1 LHNQKQ
7 LGMDELKIE
16 GVVEE
21 IVEGWAAGKPI
32 NQSPG
37 STSTKPAGYYRLR
50 GYLLEYMQ
58 RHGAFPGGVH
68 EMPEGR
74 DSFNRVE
81 PSFPVDFDM
90 LLGSRVFE
98 A

>member
-1 LHNQKQ
+1 
-7 LGMDELKIE
+7 
-16 GVVEE
+16 
-21 IVEGWAAGKPI
+21 
-32 NQSPG
+32 
-37 STSTKPAGYYRLR
+37 
-50 GYLLEYMQ
+50 
-58 RHGAFPGGVH
+58 VH